1 MATHQM
7 TTRSM
12 AREVLAHPF
21 TLHPNALRKLG
32 VAVPVAVPA
41 LVPSRPDW
49 IPSFAPEWDHDD
61 YSPTSPSRV
70 PQMVPNSFEW
80 RLARLNYLLATEK

>member
-12 AREVLAHPF
+12 AREVLAYPF

-32 VAVPVAVPA
+32 VAVPESEPVH
-41 LVPSRPDW
+41 VPSRPDW
-49 IPSFAPEWDHDD
+49 FPEWEYTD
-61 YSPTSPSRV
+61 YSPSSPRR
-70 PQMVPNSFEW
+70 E
-80 RLARLNYLLATEK
+80 

>member
-12 AREVLAHPF
+12 AREVLAYPF

-32 VAVPVAVPA
+32 VAVPVAEPVQ
-41 LVPSRPDW
+41 VPSRPDW

-61 YSPTSPSRV
+61 YSPTSPSR
-70 PQMVPNSFEW
+70 S
-80 RLARLNYLLATEK
+80 

>member
-12 AREVLAHPF
+12 SREVLSYPF

-32 VAVPVAVPA
+32 VAVPESEPVAVQ
-41 LVPSRPDW
+41 VPSRPDW
-49 IPSFAPEWDHDD
+49 FPSFAPEWDHDD
-61 YSPTSPSRV
+61 YSPTSPRR
-70 PQMVPNSFEW
+70 E
-80 RLARLNYLLATEK
+80 

>member
-1 MATHQM
+1 M

-12 AREVLAHPF
+12 TREALACPF

-32 VAVPVAVPA
+32 VVVPQPEPA
-41 LVPSRPDW
+41 LAPSRPEW
-49 IPSFAPEWDHDD
+49 VPSFAPEWPHDD

-70 PQMVPNSFEW
+70 QQMVPNSFEW
-80 RLARLNYLLATEK
+80 RLARLNHLLATEK

>member
-12 AREVLAHPF
+12 AREVLAYPF

-32 VAVPVAVPA
+32 VAVPESEPVQ
-41 LVPSRPDW
+41 VPSRPDW
-49 IPSFAPEWDHDD
+49 FPSFAPEWYSTD
-61 YSPTSPSRV
+61 YSPSSPRR
-70 PQMVPNSFEW
+70 E
-80 RLARLNYLLATEK
+80 

>member
-7 TTRSM
+7 ITRSM
-12 AREVLAHPF
+12 TREVLAYPF

-32 VAVPVAVPA
+32 MAEPVH
-41 LVPSRPDW
+41 VPSRPDW

-61 YSPTSPSRV
+61 YSPTSPSR
-70 PQMVPNSFEW
+70 
-80 RLARLNYLLATEK
+80 TECKYGSREHAQWILHTSK